1 LEINMKR
8 FLCLFAGAILT
19 FAGPAYAQSFPTK
32 PVRIVVPYPPG
43 GAVDNIVRAMAE
55 RLRDKWGVIIVENKS
70 GAGTQI
76 GTRYVELAEPDGH
89 TLLATGMETFSISP
103 FIYPKLSYDPE
114 GFVPVTAMGYSDQLL
129 MVPSSAPFK
138 SVSDILAAAKK
149 EPGGLR
155 YGTVGI
161 GGSSH
166 INMVLFESL
175 AGVKMTPVHYRGGAP
190 LVTDL
195 LGGHIPM
202 AFLSVQLGHGGM
214 QAGQLRALAFATKK
228 RSPRFPDIPTVD
240 ESGVKGFEAVSWY
253 GIFVRKGTPKAAIDK
268 INADVQEVFASA
280 EFREKVVEPRM
291 LGQIEGSAD
300 TFAEFVRSESEK
312 WKKVVTDANLKAE

>member
-1 LEINMKR
+1 MR
-8 FLCLFAGAILT
+8 FLCLLAGALLT
-19 FAGPAYAQSFPTK
+19 IAGPALAQTFPTK

-55 RLRDKWGVIIVENKS
+55 RLREKWGVIVVENKS

-76 GTRYVELAEPDGH
+76 GTRYVALSEPDGH
-89 TLLATGMETFSISP
+89 TMLATGMETFSISP
-103 FIYPKLSYDPE
+103 FIYSKLSYDPD

-129 MVPSSAPFK
+129 LVPSSSPFK
-138 SVSDILAAAKK
+138 SVADILAAARK
-149 EPGGLR
+149 EPGALQ
-155 YGTVGI
+155 YGTVGT

-166 INMVLFESL
+166 INMVLFETL
-175 AGVKMTPVHYRGGAP
+175 AGIKMTPVHYRGGAP

-214 QAGQLRALAFATKK
+214 QAGQLRALAFATRK
-228 RSPRFPDIPTVD
+228 RSPRFPDIPTIE

-253 GIFVRKGTPKAAIDK
+253 GIFVPKGSPKAVIDK

-300 TFAEFVRSESEK
+300 RFAEFVKAESEK
-312 WKKVVTDANLKAE
+312 WKKVAADANLKAD